1 MAHTALTPVFVGLR
15 TGLHVLFFALT
26 GVVIARAVL
35 DPSERS
41 VAAIVLALIV
51 GATYASGLLLTRL

>member
-26 GVVIARAVL
+26 GLVIVRALLV
-35 DPSERS
+35 PSESS
-41 VAAIVLALIV
+41 VSAIVA
-51 GATYASGLLLTRL
+51 RR